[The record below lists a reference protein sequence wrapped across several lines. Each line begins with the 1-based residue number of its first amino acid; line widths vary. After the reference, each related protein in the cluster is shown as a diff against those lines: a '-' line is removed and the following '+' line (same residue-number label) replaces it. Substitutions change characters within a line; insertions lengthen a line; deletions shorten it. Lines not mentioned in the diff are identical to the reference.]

1 MSIETNM
8 INIGMAAPTSM
19 GMVYAQGA
27 SSIGLFMQNAV
38 LNEKL
43 SQITNRAGL
52 EQCLVLILAAGA
64 AGAAKGK

>member
-1 MSIETNM
+1 MSIQANL
-8 INIGMAAPTSM
+8 INIGIAPPAAM

-43 SQITNRAGL
+43 SQITSRAGL
-52 EQCLVLILAAGA
+52 DQCLVLILAAGA
-64 AGAAKGK
+64 AGAAKGQ

>member
-1 MSIETNM
+1 MSIDTSL
-8 INIGMAAPTSM
+8 INVGLAPPTAM

-43 SQITNRAGL
+43 CQITSRASL

-64 AGAAKGK
+64 AGAVKGK

>member
-1 MSIETNM
+1 MSIQANIINM
-8 INIGMAAPTSM
+8 GMAPPLAM

-27 SSIGLFMQNAV
+27 NSIGLFMQNAV
-38 LNEKL
+38 FNEKL
-43 SQITNRAGL
+43 SQITSQAGL